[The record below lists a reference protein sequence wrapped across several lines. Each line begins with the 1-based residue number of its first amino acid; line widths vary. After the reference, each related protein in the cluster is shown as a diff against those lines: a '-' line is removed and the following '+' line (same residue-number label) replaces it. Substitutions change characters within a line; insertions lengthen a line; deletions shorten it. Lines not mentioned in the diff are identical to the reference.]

1 MQDRTKID
9 EPEKKTRGRPRAYD
23 PKEAMARAAD
33 VFWRL
38 GYAATSLD
46 DIAAATGMNRPSL
59 RAAFGDKH
67 AIYVRALTDYWAAK
81 FLSMRAALDEDVP
94 LAEALMRAYDA
105 ALSMYFSPEGE
116 ARGCFVVG
124 TAVTEAYDDPEIRS
138 IVAEGFLQLDASF
151 EARLSSSRH
160 TGELRSDKDAKGL
173 AVLASAVMHTIA
185 LRARSGTSRDEL
197 RKLAV
202 SAVEVIC
209 Q

>member
-1 MQDRTKID
+1 MRDRTEID
-9 EPEKKTRGRPRAYD
+9 RAEKKTRGRPRAYD
-23 PKEAMARAAD
+23 PSDALRKAAS

-67 AIYVRALTDYWAAK
+67 AIYVRALTDYWEAK
-81 FLSMRAALDEDVP
+81 FVSMRNALDDNVP

-105 ALSMYFSPEGE
+105 ALSVYFSPEGE

-124 TAVTEAYDDPEIRS
+124 TAVTEAYEDPEVRR
-138 IVAEGFLQLDASF
+138 IVAEGFLQLDAAF
-151 EARLSSSRH
+151 EARLSSARH
-160 TGELRSDKDAKGL
+160 GGELRAAMDVKGL

-185 LRARSGTSRDEL
+185 VRARSGTPRDEL
-197 RKLAV
+197 RTLAA

-209 Q
+209 R

>member
-1 MQDRTKID
+1 
-9 EPEKKTRGRPRAYD
+9 
-23 PKEAMARAAD
+23 MARAAE

-67 AIYVRALTDYWAAK
+67 AIYVRALTDYWTAK
-81 FLSMRAALDEDVP
+81 FAAMRDALDENVP
-94 LAEALMRAYDA
+94 LSEALMRAYDA

-124 TAVTEAYDDPEIRS
+124 TAVTEAYDDPDIRR
-138 IVAEGFLQLDASF
+138 IVAEGFLRLDAAF

-160 TGELRSDKDAKGL
+160 AGEVRSGMDTKGL

-185 LRARSGTSRDEL
+185 LRARSGTSRDDL